1 MEDHTTDWL
10 RVVPISGLGQT
21 MNSTTYRCVLCYR
34 VFPYS
39 LFRSRA
45 HLAPGLAGKEVD
57 IGLGGGRD
65 KPLRPVDMLLYS
77 WDEGLD
83 VCVDVTGSS
92 PLTQTGMIDFAPRGA
107 VIEAAQR
114 KRVKYEAKCADIGY
128 DRNDHNTN
136 EIRFPIVDILIIRL
150 SLRNVPREYLHTPT
164 TETTS
169 SSLAPL
175 TLEEKVDKIVLSWIL
190 FTLFDS
196 LRDRLVVACPKSA
209 KEAWALISHI
219 VKDNKRSRTNALK
232 AELRSIKLG
241 D

>member
-83 VCVDVTGSS
+83 VCVDLTGSS

-128 DRNDHNTN
+128 G
-136 EIRFPIVDILIIRL
+136 FLPF
-150 SLRNVPREYLHTPT
+150 SF
-164 TETTS
+164 S
-169 SSLAPL
+169 SFGELEKDEL
-175 TLEEKVDKIVLSWIL
+175 TLLKLIRRFSVTQDIGARTAVHIFNRICFAIARGVEAQIV
-190 FTLFDS
+190 
-196 LRDRLVVACPKSA
+196 
-209 KEAWALISHI
+209 
-219 VKDNKRSRTNALK
+219 SRIPTNFL
-232 AELRSIKLG
+232 
-241 D
+241 